1 MGRRK
6 SGGFVYKRY
15 AAETQNTV
23 NIISNVCQFGTSKNL
38 NLYRLQLC
46 NYSFQNA

>member
-6 SGGFVYKRY
+6 SSGLVYKRN

-23 NIISNVCQFGTSKNL
+23 NTISNVCQFGTAKNL
-38 NLYRLQLC
+38 NLYLNL
-46 NYSFQNA
+46 